1 MFIILFSILNVQL
14 VSLSDYKYI
23 DIQKYIQFPE
33 KRIKKKKKKKNINS
47 FARNFLWRET
57 DW

>member
-33 KRIKKKKKKKNINS
+33 II
-47 FARNFLWRET
+47 
-57 DW
+57 